1 MFEIAYLNWGFEYFC
16 GLCHIYFTVPMKQLF
31 NILFSIIS
39 FTIFS
44 TTNAQNNCDCKT
56 TLHHLIVQ
64 IETEYPG
71 FQEKTSRDKE
81 TYNNKKK
88 NLLIKSEMT
97 EANQCINVLRAYIF
111 FFKDEHI
118 FLQSLTTEN
127 NDTTQSQSNSV
138 PEKEVEA
145 KMIGKDIFYIKISSF
160 QYDNIPLVKE
170 LVANHKK
177 NLEKCK
183 GLIIDIRDN
192 GGGTDD
198 VYQPLLPYILTNPIR
213 IMSVEFFATNTLIN
227 GLRDYAV
234 RNITQDSV
242 NAVKEIDEGLKIYKD
257 NLGEFVLYDDKKVL
271 IDSIDISK
279 KGPAQVIILA
289 NDNVA
294 SAGENFLFTS
304 RQSKKVKIIG
314 IPTMGALDYGSLR
327 EFKFGCDNYQLFLP
341 TYRSARLP
349 EYPIDN
355 IGIQPDIFMDDS
367 ITDWIQFAINYIHE

>member
-1 MFEIAYLNWGFEYFC
+1 
-16 GLCHIYFTVPMKQLF
+16 MKQLF

>member
-1 MFEIAYLNWGFEYFC
+1 
-16 GLCHIYFTVPMKQLF
+16 MKQLF
-31 NILFSIIS
+31 SILFSIIPIS
-39 FTIFS
+39 ITH
-44 TTNAQNNCDCKT
+44 AQNNCDCKNA
-56 TLHHLIVQ
+56 LNNLILK
-64 IETEYPG
+64 IESEYPG
-71 FQEKTSRDKE
+71 FQEKTKGEQESYD
-81 TYNNKKK
+81 NKKS
-88 NLLIKSEMT
+88 NLLKRSET
-97 EANQCINVLRAYIF
+97 TAANQCMDVLQGYIS

-127 NDTTQSQSNSV
+127 SDVIQSQSNSV
-138 PEKEVEA
+138 PEKEVEER
-145 KMIGKDIFYIKISSF
+145 MIGKDIFYIKISSF
-160 QYDNIPLVKE
+160 QYDNVPLVKE

-213 IMSVEFFATNTLIN
+213 IMSVEFFATNTLVN
-227 GLRDYAV
+227 GLRDYAI
-234 RNITQDSV
+234 RNITQDSL
-242 NAVKEIDEGLKIYKD
+242 NAVKEIEEGLKIYKD
-257 NLGEFVLYDDKKVL
+257 NMGEFILYDDKKVL
-271 IDSIDISK
+271 IDTVELSK

-304 RQSKKVKIIG
+304 RQSKKVKIMG
-314 IPTMGALDYGSLR
+314 IPTLGALDYGSLR

-367 ITDWIQFAINYIHE
+367 ITDWIQFAIKYINE